1 MELTDKQ
8 KLALY
13 QIVTGVKNG
22 TPQIT
27 LGGYAGTGKT
37 TLINYLTKFYPNFGV
52 CAYTGKAANVLRK
65 KGIHAASTIH
75 SRIYKPFFENG
86 VVYFDLNPEPGCEG
100 FIVDEAS
107 MVSEEIYEDLKSFQ
121 LPMVFVGDHGQ
132 LEPVDSNFNLMLAP
146 DYRLEEI
153 HRNAGPIA
161 KFAEHLRNGLN
172 CRGFKEEGSSV
183 EFIPTLSDQVLTEVD
198 QVICAYNATRVSIN
212 TQIRNALGHTGVL
225 NVGERVM
232 CLKNNRTQ
240 GLFNGMQGRV
250 VDLYRGPR
258 GRKLMD
264 FEFDGFIYSGVPYEE
279 DQFGK
284 EKYKIKHGGADSPN
298 PFDYAYCV
306 TCHKSQGDEWENVL
320 VIEQRCKKWSHRRWA
335 YTAASRART
344 KLRWKLA
351 S

>member
-1 MELTDKQ
+1 MELTEKQ
-8 KLALY
+8 KQALY
-13 QIVTGVKNG
+13 KIVTGLKNG
-22 TPQIT
+22 DRQVT

-37 TLINYLTKFYPNFGV
+37 TLINYLIKFYPTYGV

-86 VVYFDLNPEPGCEG
+86 VVYFDLNPEPGCDG

-107 MVSEEIYEDLKSFQ
+107 MVSKEIYEDLKSFE

-132 LEPVDSNFNLMLAP
+132 LEPIDSNFNLMKTP

-161 KFAEHLRNGLN
+161 KYAEHLRNGLN
-172 CRGFKEEGSSV
+172 PRGFKEEGDQV
-183 EFIPTLSDQVLTEVD
+183 EFVTDLSDQLLTEVS
-198 QVICAYNATRVSIN
+198 QVICAYNKTRVATN
-212 TQIRNALGHTGVL
+212 NQIRNALGYDGVL

-232 CLKNNRTQ
+232 CLKNNRHQ
-240 GLFNGMQGRV
+240 GLFNGMQGTV
-250 VDLYRGPR
+250 VNLYRGPR

-264 FEFDGFIYSGVPYEE
+264 FEFDGFIYNGVPYEE

-284 EKYKIKHGGADSPN
+284 EKYNIKFGGGDSPN

-306 TCHKSQGDEWENVL
+306 TAHKAQGDEWDDVL
-320 VIEQRCKKWSHRRWA
+320 VIEQRCKNWDHRRWA
-335 YTAASRART
+335 YTAASRAKT
-344 KLRWKLA
+344 KLRWKVA
-351 S
+351 